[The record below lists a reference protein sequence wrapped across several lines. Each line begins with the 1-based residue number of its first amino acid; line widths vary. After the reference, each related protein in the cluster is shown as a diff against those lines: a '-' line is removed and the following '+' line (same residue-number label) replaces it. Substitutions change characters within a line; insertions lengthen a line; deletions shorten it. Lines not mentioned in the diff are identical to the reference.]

1 MARPMNKKELIE
13 FAENEYK
20 KLFQLISH
28 IKPEEIENSYIFD
41 NRSTKDLV
49 AHLYAWQLLELT
61 WYKEGMQGKKPAI
74 PAPGYTFKD
83 APALNEKLFQDYKD
97 LEWEN
102 LLKEFQKTH
111 DKLLDIVKSHT
122 EDELYTKKKYAWT
135 GSTDMAVYFRSALSS
150 HYLWANNLIKKH
162 FKIKL

>member
-28 IKPEEIENSYIFD
+28 IKPEEIEKSNIFD

-61 WYKEGMQGKKPAI
+61 WYKVGMQGKKPAI

-97 LEWEN
+97 IEWET